1 MAVDFLKER
10 LQCDRLLKQFKV
22 LSSTIIIDFVI
33 AIDYN
38 IILYYKNISIQEKFS
53 LKVLSSS
60 INNRRD

>member
-33 AIDYN
+33 AIDHN
-38 IILYYKNISIQEKFS
+38 IILYYKNISKQESFH
-53 LKVLSSS
+53 
-60 INNRRD
+60 

>member
-33 AIDYN
+33 AIYYN
-38 IILYYKNISIQEKFS
+38 IILSYKNISIEEKFS

>member
-38 IILYYKNISIQEKFS
+38 IILYYKNISKQESFH
-53 LKVLSSS
+53 
-60 INNRRD
+60 

>member
-33 AIDYN
+33 AINYN